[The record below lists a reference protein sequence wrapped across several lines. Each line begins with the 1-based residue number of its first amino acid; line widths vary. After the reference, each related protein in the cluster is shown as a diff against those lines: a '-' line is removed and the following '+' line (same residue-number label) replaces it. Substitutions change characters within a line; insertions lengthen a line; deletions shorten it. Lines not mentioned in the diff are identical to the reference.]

1 MGARITRRATLDP
14 DRQLSY
20 CISRLSTVA
29 DGGFALPLD
38 CRISTGSPTPIYR
51 QLIDQIRLVI
61 VRGRL
66 ACGDRLPSVRALASR
81 LVINPNTV
89 ARAYGELVRDGVI
102 ESQQGKGYF
111 VASKRQVYTKAER
124 RRRLL
129 PLLEALVSEAALLD
143 FSADDV
149 TAAVEEKLREYGLEP
164 S

>member
-1 MGARITRRATLDP
+1 M
-14 DRQLSY
+14 
-20 CISRLSTVA
+20 
-29 DGGFALPLD
+29 
-38 CRISTGSPTPIYR
+38 
-51 QLIDQIRLVI
+51 I

-66 ACGDRLPSVRALASR
+66 ARGDRLPSVRALAVR

-111 VASKRQVYTKAER
+111 VASKRQVYTKSER

>member
-1 MGARITRRATLDP
+1 M
-14 DRQLSY
+14 
-20 CISRLSTVA
+20 
-29 DGGFALPLD
+29 PLD
-38 CRISTGSPTPIYR
+38 CRILTGSTTPIYR

-61 VRGRL
+61 LRGRL
-66 ACGDRLPSVRALASR
+66 APGDQLPSVRSLAVR

-89 ARAYGELVRDGVI
+89 ARAYGDLARDGVI

-124 RRRLL
+124 RRRLA

-149 TAAVEEKLREYGLEP
+149 VAALEEKLREYGLEL

>member
-1 MGARITRRATLDP
+1 M
-14 DRQLSY
+14 
-20 CISRLSTVA
+20 
-29 DGGFALPLD
+29 PLD
-38 CRISTGSPTPIYR
+38 CRISTGSTTPIYR
-51 QLIDQIRLVI
+51 QLIDQIRLAI
-61 VRGRL
+61 LRGRL
-66 ACGDRLPSVRALASR
+66 TPGDQLPSVRALAGR

-89 ARAYGELVRDGVI
+89 ARGYGELARDGVI

-149 TAAVEEKLREYGLEP
+149 AAAVEEKLREYGLEP
-164 S
+164 